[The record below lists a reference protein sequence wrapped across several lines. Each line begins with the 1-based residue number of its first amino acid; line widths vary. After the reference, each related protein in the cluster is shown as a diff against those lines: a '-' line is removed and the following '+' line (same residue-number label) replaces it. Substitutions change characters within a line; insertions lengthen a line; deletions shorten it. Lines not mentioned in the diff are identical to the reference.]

1 MHEMIDLCPYLPEPA
16 NRIRPHANARVSPSS
31 FLLALEA
38 VVTAVIG
45 VSVMIGIAAFV
56 LML

>member
-1 MHEMIDLCPYLPEPA
+1 MHEMIDLCPYLPEQT
-16 NRIRPHANARVSPSS
+16 NRIRPRAYEGASSSS

-38 VVTAVIG
+38 VVTAIIG
-45 VSVMIGIAAFV
+45 VSVVIGVAAFV

>member
-1 MHEMIDLCPYLPEPA
+1 MHEMIDLCPYLPERKT
-16 NRIRPHANARVSPSS
+16 RIRPVPRRRTTAAD

-45 VSVMIGIAAFV
+45 VSVVIGIAAFV

>member
-1 MHEMIDLCPYLPEPA
+1 MPEMIDLCPYLPDQT
-16 NRIRPHANARVSPSS
+16 NRIHPRAYERTSPSS

-38 VVTAVIG
+38 VVTAIIG